1 MLCLFDTFIMV
12 FAQPYYE
19 KLDVPLFYICMFFTG
34 LNFLFPIIMLIIF
47 KFNLVPQYK
56 GFDHNNR
63 VYN

>member
-56 GFDHNNR
+56 GFDHNR